1 MILPEPD
8 SGFSALGKVCAKRS
22 PFERGYTMSEVLV
35 VLALIALVVM
45 FSLTHAIGWMG
56 RVESRG
62 AVYAIQSFLQRA
74 RMEAVSRNRACRFT
88 VDTATG
94 KMRVYDLV
102 DVASTTDDLLLADTT
117 LSPKVSFARP
127 DSGAAVTLA
136 SISGTTYG
144 ATFASDGSLSAGAGI
159 VSLLGGAGYL
169 RVSLYGAGGAAVER
183 WNGASWVTP

>member
-1 MILPEPD
+1 MQAAVPH
-8 SGFSALGKVCAKRS
+8 RS
-22 PFERGYTMSEVLV
+22 SLERGYTMSEILV
-35 VLALIALVVM
+35 VLAILAFVLM

-56 RVESRG
+56 RAECRG
-62 AVYAIQSFLQRA
+62 AVYSVQSFLQRA

-88 VDTATG
+88 VDTTTG
-94 KMRVYDLV
+94 RMRVFDLV
-102 DVASTTDDLLLADTT
+102 DVASNSDDLLLSDTT
-117 LSPKVSFARP
+117 LSGKISFARP
-127 DSGAAVTLA
+127 DFGAPVTLA

-183 WNGASWVTP
+183 WNGTAWVAP

>member
-1 MILPEPD
+1 VAMEAAVPHRG
-8 SGFSALGKVCAKRS
+8 S
-22 PFERGYTMSEVLV
+22 FERGYTLSEVLV
-35 VLALIALVVM
+35 VLAIFALVLM

-62 AVYAIQSFLQRA
+62 AVYSVQSFLQRA

-94 KMRVYDLV
+94 RMRVFDLV
-102 DVASTTDDLLLADTT
+102 DAASNSDDILLSDTT
-117 LSPKVSFARP
+117 LSSKISFARP
-127 DSGAAVTLA
+127 DSGTAVTLA

-159 VSLLGGAGYL
+159 VALLGGAGYL
-169 RVSLYGAGGAAVER
+169 RVSLYGAGGTLVER
-183 WNGASWVTP
+183 WNGASWVAP